1 MPGSCCSSSAVA
13 VMMLIRV
20 EVPAAASG
28 LSSRFSDDPDSS
40 EEVVSANS
48 PASRAP
54 DVLSSEF
61 PQSGDPSLFLPPLA
75 GCCPCSGIEETIPLS
90 DTSSMAGSL
99 PGTAGSYLASI
110 SLICSSADRLYYC
123 HSILITPY
131 AIPHSYIL

>member
-13 VMMLIRV
+13 VLMLIRV

-75 GCCPCSGIEETIPLS
+75 GCCPCPCIDEMIPLS
-90 DTSSMAGSL
+90 VTSDLHVYITA
-99 PGTAGSYLASI
+99 TAGTYTDKNTSTI
-110 SLICSSADRLYYC
+110 
-123 HSILITPY
+123 
-131 AIPHSYIL
+131 IPTSPT

>member
-1 MPGSCCSSSAVA
+1 
-13 VMMLIRV
+13 MLIRV

-61 PQSGDPSLFLPPLA
+61 PQSGDPSLFLPPQA
-75 GCCPCSGIEETIPLS
+75 GCCPCPGIEETIPLS
-90 DTSSMAGSL
+90 DPSAMAGSL
-99 PGTAGSYLASI
+99 LGQARSYL
-110 SLICSSADRLYYC
+110 DRK
-123 HSILITPY
+123 SVV
-131 AIPHSYIL
+131 